1 MIHLTHKNQDAQSSQ
16 FYHLDIIPSLL
27 GNWGVQ
33 REWGVIGSRG
43 KHRVDWYDTQEEAQ
57 KAAEQLAE
65 SKINAWLRKYDIQPS
80 RKAPNNTLKHGRKGL
95 DAINGRTS
103 LNNCKHYEFPILRMS

>member
-1 MIHLTHKNQDAQSSQ
+1 MIHLTHKNQGAKPLQ

-33 REWGVIGSRG
+33 REWGIIGSRG
-43 KHRVDWYDTQEEAQ
+43 KRRVDWYNNQEEAQ

-65 SKINAWLRKYDIQPS
+65 SKINAWLKKSDKQPS
-80 RKAPNNTLKHGRKGL
+80 GKDSDWGLKPALKNL
-95 DAINGRTS
+95 DAISRESST
-103 LNNCKHYEFPILRMS
+103 LAFQWT